1 MIYSLVWL
9 LFVLFTLLHIYAN
22 YRAVKSVSME
32 TFNMSR
38 FAIFIENYLSKNRE
52 IPSVKNVNLQENVW
66 FLRSDRFDECN
77 NTIPIGV
84 SLQTHIKSSTQLMS
98 LIELYKDAKYILT
111 FDSTRKIPI
120 NISLNVNF
128 NSLTLL
134 EAVFQASVILFARRT
149 FKTSDHKLQQIIE
162 VLGSETT
169 DWIELLK
176 LSRKYTI
183 DSFEDLSTKATI
195 KGWDLNRVLI
205 TPQDWRY
212 EL

>member
-1 MIYSLVWL
+1 
-9 LFVLFTLLHIYAN
+9 
-22 YRAVKSVSME
+22 ME

>member
-1 MIYSLVWL
+1 
-9 LFVLFTLLHIYAN
+9 
-22 YRAVKSVSME
+22 ME

-38 FAIFIENYLSKNRE
+38 FAIFIENYLNKNGE

-66 FLRSDRFDECN
+66 FFRSDRFDECN
-77 NTIPIGV
+77 NTIPTGV
-84 SLQTHIKSSTQLMS
+84 SLQTHIKSSHQLMS

-128 NSLTLL
+128 NPLTLL

-169 DWIELLK
+169 DWTELLK

>member
-1 MIYSLVWL
+1 MICSLVWI

-38 FAIFIENYLSKNRE
+38 FAIFIENYLNKKGE
-52 IPSVKNVNLQENVW
+52 VPSVKNVNLKENVW
-66 FLRSDRFDECN
+66 FFTSDRFDECN

-84 SLQTHIKSSTQLMS
+84 SLQTHIKSSHQLMS

-128 NSLTLL
+128 NPSTLL

-149 FKTSDHKLQQIIE
+149 FNTSDHKLQQIIE

-169 DWIELLK
+169 DWTELLK

-205 TPQDWRY
+205 TPKDWRY

>member
-1 MIYSLVWL
+1 
-9 LFVLFTLLHIYAN
+9 
-22 YRAVKSVSME
+22 ME

-38 FAIFIENYLSKNRE
+38 FAIFIENYLSKNGE